1 MGGDMKKAMFL
12 KPLTRKELRDALMQL
27 RVAHYQTET
36 STKILARVIDD
47 MSRRPDREAGKK

>member
-1 MGGDMKKAMFL
+1 
-12 KPLTRKELRDALMQL
+12 MQL

-47 MSRRPDREAGKK
+47 MSRRPDVDDDKPGETPKP